1 MPTVA
6 RPKVPLTAILAI
18 MASVLFWGLSF
29 VSSKAILN
37 TGFPPMTM
45 VFARFLIASALL
57 LPLRRRL
64 EPQRSLR
71 TLSRRQRLLLV
82 LSGLTGVTVY
92 FFFEARGIKLT
103 SASNASLIVAVV
115 PVLTVLTEVLL
126 FRGRLAWY
134 QAAGIALSILG
145 VFFIVRRS
153 PEHFPRALLGNLF
166 MFGACLSWVAYNFI
180 SRDLQVPL
188 AGLSLTSY
196 QAAVGAITLLPL
208 ALSELA
214 SWQSGSL
221 VVWLN
226 ILYLGVFCS
235 ALGYF
240 CYIYALSHMG
250 PIVVTSFINL
260 IPVVGAFGGMLILG
274 ERLSPI
280 QLAGGAVVIGGVFLV
295 NLRRS

>member
-1 MPTVA
+1 MPPEA
-6 RPKVPLTAILAI
+6 RPKTPLTAILAI

-29 VSSKAILN
+29 VASKAVLN

-64 EPQRSLR
+64 EPQRTLR
-71 TLSRRQRLLLV
+71 SLSRRQKLLLV
-82 LSGLTGVTVY
+82 LSGLTGVTIY

-134 QAAGIALSILG
+134 QAVGIVLSILG
-145 VFFIVRRS
+145 VYFIVRRS
-153 PEHFPRALLGNLF
+153 PMHFPRAMLGNLF
-166 MFGACLSWVAYNFI
+166 MFGACLCWVAYNFI

-188 AGLSLTSY
+188 AGLRLTSY

-214 SWQSGSL
+214 SWQVGSL
-221 VVWLN
+221 GVWLN
-226 ILYLGVFCS
+226 ILYLGLFCS
-235 ALGYF
+235 ALSYF
-240 CYIYALSHMG
+240 CYIYALSRMG

-274 ERLSPI
+274 ERRSPI
-280 QLAGGAVVIGGVFLV
+280 QLAGGGVVIAGVFLV
-295 NLRRS
+295 NLRRT

>member
-1 MPTVA
+1 MPPVA
-6 RPKVPLTAILAI
+6 RPKVPLPAILAV

-29 VSSKAILN
+29 VSSKAVLN

-64 EPQRSLR
+64 EPQRGLR
-71 TLSRRQRLLLV
+71 TLNRRQRLLLV

-126 FRGRLAWY
+126 FHGRLRWY

-145 VFFIVRRS
+145 VYFIVRRS
-153 PEHFPRALLGNLF
+153 PEHFPQALLGNLF

-180 SRDLQVPL
+180 SRDLQGPL

-214 SWQSGSL
+214 SWRSGSL

-240 CYIYALSHMG
+240 CYIYALRQMG

-280 QLAGGAVVIGGVFLV
+280 QLAGGAVVIAGVFLV
-295 NLRRS
+295 NLRRN